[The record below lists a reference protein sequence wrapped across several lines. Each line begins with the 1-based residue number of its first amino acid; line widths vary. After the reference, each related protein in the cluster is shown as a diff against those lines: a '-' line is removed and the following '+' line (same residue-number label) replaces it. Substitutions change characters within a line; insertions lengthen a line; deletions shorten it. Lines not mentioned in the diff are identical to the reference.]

1 MLLHS
6 KIRVYVLEKTEVML
20 EMFHPGE
27 ALKAKWLVSK
37 FGEHGSYIEELMQ
50 GLVSSGE
57 LSSAIEI
64 SNGALAGCSE
74 EMKMLIAFLGGNS
87 DQLAARQE
95 VEIECDMHEL
105 EKESQRQRLVHE
117 EEEKTE
123 SEKRNKDQKVKVGV
137 DAEMPA

>member
-1 MLLHS
+1 
-6 KIRVYVLEKTEVML
+6 ML
-20 EMFHPGE
+20 EIFHPGE

-64 SNGALAGCSE
+64 SNGTLAGCSE

-95 VEIECDMHEL
+95 AEIECDMHEL
-105 EKESQRQRLVHE
+105 EKESQRQRLMHE

-123 SEKRNKDQKVKVGV
+123 SEKRNKNQKVKVGV
-137 DAEMPA
+137 GAEMPA